1 MAAMQHDN
9 LKIEIEGSEIQE
21 LYNDLVSLEVEL
33 DEELAGMFRMNIA
46 LLLQSDG
53 TWNYIDDDRLT
64 IWKQVAITAGLE
76 DDTQQLISGYIT
88 HIRPN
93 FGSGLDQCYL
103 EIWGMDSSVL
113 MDREDKLKDWPSR
126 KDSDIATEIFE
137 SYGLTAQ
144 VEDTEIIHDE
154 QVSTIIQRETDI
166 QFLKRLALRNGFECY
181 VDGATA
187 YFQPP
192 QLSASSQPV
201 LSVQFG
207 DDTNV
212 NQFQLE
218 VNALATASVNMFQI
232 DHDTKEVLDA
242 ASTPASQQAL
252 GANGADSFLGAGMAS
267 GAVAIGR
274 TVTTG
279 TLEMTA
285 LCQGLYNE
293 GEWFITGE
301 GEVAANQYGSVLMPH
316 VPVTIKGIGET
327 HSGTYYVTHVNHIFN
342 ADGYIQR
349 FHVKRNGLMLTG
361 AEQFS
366 ANGGGLLGAL

>member
-1 MAAMQHDN
+1 MQHDN
-9 LKIEIEGSEIQE
+9 LKIEIEGSEIQQ
-21 LYNDLVSLEVEL
+21 LYNDLISLDVEL
-33 DEELAGMFRMNIA
+33 DEELAGMFRLDIA
-46 LLLQSDG
+46 LLLQADG
-53 TWNYIDDDRLT
+53 TWNYIDDDRLA
-64 IWKQVAITAGLE
+64 IWKKVVISAGLE
-76 DDTQQLISGYIT
+76 DDTQQLILGYIT
-88 HIRPN
+88 HIRPT
-93 FGSGLDQCYL
+93 FGTGLDQCHV

-113 MDREDKLKDWPSR
+113 MDREDKLKAWPSG
-126 KDSDIATEIFE
+126 KDSAIANDIIST
-137 SYGLTAQ
+137 YGLTPQ
-144 VEDTEIIHDE
+144 VDDTTIIHDE

-166 QFLKRLALRNGFECY
+166 QFLKRLALRNGYECY
-181 VDGATA
+181 IDGDTV
-187 YFQPP
+187 YFQTPK
-192 QLSASSQPV
+192 LSASSQPV

-212 NQFQLE
+212 NQFHLE
-218 VNALATASVNMFQI
+218 VNALATANVTMFQI

-242 ASTPASQQAL
+242 ASIPASQAAL

-267 GAVAIGR
+267 GAVAIVR

-279 TLEMTA
+279 NPEMTA

-301 GEVAANQYGSVLMPH
+301 GEVAANQYGSVLKPH

-327 HSGTYYVTHVNHIFN
+327 HSGTYFVTHVNHIFN

-349 FHVKRNGLMLTG
+349 FRVKRNGLMPTG